1 MDIEM
6 FVVNLKSTE
15 GGIDMG
21 VFGRRMKTATISVA
35 AAALLSIA
43 PATGSFAQE
52 FVAIKGGQVGGAF
65 NRWTSAWAVYLSKA
79 LEGYEFSSESSTGS
93 PENVRAVGDG
103 DIEFALA
110 FASDIYLSYRGE
122 GDFTAPLT
130 DLRAISFVFASV
142 GHFVVAKESDFNTL
156 DDIVGKR
163 VSLGGPGSGSAKN
176 ITLLLEQMGLFDKFT
191 PVYLGGKSAQALKDG
206 EIDAYNWHPGLGNA
220 MIRDT
225 ATTMDIR
232 FIDLNEA
239 AKKSGFYD
247 KYPYFGPMT
256 IPAGLYNNVDVDTL
270 TFGTG
275 SLLITNADVSADL
288 VYNMLKALDS
298 DEGRKD
304 IGAAVGE
311 AAVKAWNKDDALDFM
326 TIPLHE
332 GAQRFWKEKGVE
344 IPENLM
350 SK

>member
-1 MDIEM
+1 MRAFSNYVRAGAIT
-6 FVVNLKSTE
+6 L
-15 GGIDMG
+15 
-21 VFGRRMKTATISVA
+21 VA
-35 AAALLSIA
+35 ATAMSIA
-43 PATGSFAQE
+43 PTSVSFGQE

-65 NRWTSAWAVYLSKA
+65 NRWTSAWAAYLTKA
-79 LEGYEFSSESSTGS
+79 LEGYDFSSESSTGS
-93 PENVRAVGDG
+93 AENVRAVGDG
-103 DIEFALA
+103 NIEFGLA

-122 GDFTAPLT
+122 GDFTQPLT
-130 DLRAISFVFASV
+130 DLRAISFFFASV
-142 GHFVVAKESDFNTL
+142 GHFVVAKDSDFNTL
-156 DDIVGKR
+156 EDIAGKR

-176 ITLLLEQMGLFDKFT
+176 ITLLLEHMGLFDDFT
-191 PVYLGGKSAQALKDG
+191 PVYLGGKSGQALNDG
-206 EIDAYNWHPGLGNA
+206 EIDAFNWHPGLGNA

-232 FIDLNEA
+232 FIDLDEP
-239 AKKSGFYD
+239 AKKSGFYE
-247 KYPYFGPMT
+247 KYPYFGQMT

-275 SLLITNADVSADL
+275 SLMITNANVSADL

-298 DEGRKD
+298 EEGRKEV
-304 IGAAVGE
+304 GAAVGE
-311 AAVKAWNKDDALDFM
+311 AAVAAWNKDDALNFM